1 VLITIA
7 GSSPACDPTSWTA
20 PGAVLAGQVTL
31 GPGANVWYGSVVR
44 ADLDRITIGAGS
56 NVQDGCVLHT
66 DPGLHLEVGEGVTV
80 GHRAVLHGC
89 RIEDDVIVGMGAVV
103 LNGAVVGAGS
113 IIGAGAL
120 LTEGVVVPPRSL
132 VLGSPGKVRRSTT
145 DQELEHIR
153 LSASHYVELARQH
166 AQGLESRTQ
175 Q

>member
-20 PGAVLAGQVTL
+20 PDAVLAGAVTL
-31 GPGANVWYGSVVR
+31 GPDASVWYGTVVR
-44 ADLDRITIGAGS
+44 ADLDRITVGAGS

-66 DPGLHLEVGEGVTV
+66 DTGLHLEVGDNVTV

-89 RIEDDVIVGMGAVV
+89 RVEDEVIVGMGAIVM
-103 LNGAVVGAGS
+103 NGAVIGTGS

-120 LTEGVVVPPRSL
+120 VPQGFVVPPRSL
-132 VLGSPGKVRRSTT
+132 VLGSPGKVRRQTT
-145 DQELEHIR
+145 DDDLVLIR
-153 LSASHYVELARQH
+153 LNATYYVELARQH